1 MYANTENKVKF
12 PEGLSEAFKSQ
23 RGVKQGDVLS
33 PILFNMFING
43 IVDKLKSSNANPVT
57 IGNEKINCLL
67 YADDL
72 VLLSS
77 CPNGLQKCLDAL
89 QDFCTSWKLE
99 VNIDKSKVL
108 IFNSNGK
115 SFLNYFS
122 YNNKTVETVNQYCY
136 LGVIL
141 KCNGNFNLA
150 ISTLTEKARKAYFK
164 IKRTLGLNHSCQ
176 LLEKLFDTLV
186 KPILLYCCEIWG
198 LDHALKGRNSE
209 SYELLHTK
217 FVKEILGVHC
227 RTPNAACLSE
237 LGRFP
242 LNQYISISAF
252 KYLKHLLEANKSLA
266 YDILVETWTYNP
278 WVKNLNTC
286 CQKLGLP
293 QFYHFI
299 PNLNS
304 YKLSLPHIIQRIGD
318 ITLQEQR
325 SKVRESEKL
334 LFFKTLTA
342 ESYARAQY
350 VDCIKNKPE
359 RSILAKLRLS
369 AHNLYIEKGRHLK
382 IPKDERYCNICNSG
396 KVEDENHFLWQ
407 CQKYDSERK
416 IFTEKMSM
424 HVKRL
429 HIFDDMSKSVFL
441 LNSDSCNI
449 LKQVSKYISS
459 LFEIRSKAV

>member
-1 MYANTENKVKF
+1 M
-12 PEGLSEAFKSQ
+12 
-23 RGVKQGDVLS
+23 
-33 PILFNMFING
+33 
-43 IVDKLKSSNANPVT
+43 
-57 IGNEKINCLL
+57 
-67 YADDL
+67 
-72 VLLSS
+72 
-77 CPNGLQKCLDAL
+77 
-89 QDFCTSWKLE
+89 
-99 VNIDKSKVL
+99 NIDKSKVL

-252 KYLKHLLEANKSLA
+252 K
-266 YDILVETWTYNP
+266 
-278 WVKNLNTC
+278 
-286 CQKLGLP
+286 
-293 QFYHFI
+293 
-299 PNLNS
+299 
-304 YKLSLPHIIQRIGD
+304 
-318 ITLQEQR
+318 
-325 SKVRESEKL
+325 
-334 LFFKTLTA
+334 
-342 ESYARAQY
+342 
-350 VDCIKNKPE
+350 
-359 RSILAKLRLS
+359 
-369 AHNLYIEKGRHLK
+369 
-382 IPKDERYCNICNSG
+382 
-396 KVEDENHFLWQ
+396 
-407 CQKYDSERK
+407 
-416 IFTEKMSM
+416 
-424 HVKRL
+424 
-429 HIFDDMSKSVFL
+429 
-441 LNSDSCNI
+441 
-449 LKQVSKYISS
+449 
-459 LFEIRSKAV
+459 

>member
-1 MYANTENKVKF
+1 MK
-12 PEGLSEAFKSQ
+12 
-23 RGVKQGDVLS
+23 
-33 PILFNMFING
+33 
-43 IVDKLKSSNANPVT
+43 
-57 IGNEKINCLL
+57 KINCLL

-416 IFTEKMSM
+416 YFTEKMSM
-424 HVKRL
+424 HVKKL